1 MYDTYVVQ
9 DNDTFD
15 GIANKFNIPVDILRQ
30 LNGYNFNL
38 IPGLRLIVPK
48 INNKYFSYYIIKKGD
63 TLYKIASDNNL
74 NPTLL
79 AELNGINETDYIY
92 PNQILLVPK
101 AGMVLYFTEV
111 GDTLSG
117 VAQGLKASIN
127 DLLAE
132 NDNIYL
138 QPEQLIVYKNK

>member
-1 MYDTYVVQ
+1 MYDTYVVN
-9 DNDTFD
+9 DNDTLD

-38 IPGLRLIVPK
+38 VPGLKLIVPK

-79 AELNGINETDYIY
+79 ALLNGINETDYIY

>member
-9 DNDTFD
+9 DNDTLD
-15 GIANKFNIPVDILRQ
+15 GIANKFNVPVDILRQ

-38 IPGLRLIVPK
+38 VPGLKLIVPK

-79 AELNGINETDYIY
+79 ALLNGINETDYIY

>member
-9 DNDTFD
+9 DNDTLD

-38 IPGLRLIVPK
+38 VPGLKLIVPK

-79 AELNGINETDYIY
+79 ALLNGINETDYIY